1 MTITASNRLA
11 DPDGRAWLRA
21 ALKTVNAPLPVE
33 TTPEDMVDYVLGAHT
48 DLHAAVRIAALIDE
62 VPGPTLA
69 NLVTKRVFSYAE
81 LRDAMERIRPLGLD
95 VTETRN
101 GQWISEMAGFEV
113 AQDTDRDDAAM
124 HRLINARAAKPVSS
138 RIVMTF
144 DELAARNDD

>member
-33 TTPEDMVDYVLGAHT
+33 TTPEGMVDCILGERP

-69 NLVTKRVFSYAE
+69 SLVARGVFSYNE
-81 LRDAMERIRPLGLD
+81 LKAAMERIRPFGFD
-95 VTETRN
+95 VTRTEN
-101 GQWISEMAGFEV
+101 GQWIAEMAGFEV
-113 AQDTDRDDAAM
+113 
-124 HRLINARAAKPVSS
+124 V
-138 RIVMTF
+138 
-144 DELAARNDD
+144 